1 MKLNKLRK
9 RRWKRLLQYQWIV
22 KHLPFFLF
30 VTVLAVVY
38 IANGHYSDKTIKN
51 INSAHAELKQLQYRY
66 KILKA
71 EVMNLGKESEIVK
84 AVERYGLKRLMTPP
98 VVLTDKQ
105 QGMSNEQ

>member
-1 MKLNKLRK
+1 MRLNKLKR

-30 VTVLAVVY
+30 ITMLAVAY

-51 INSAHAELKQLQYRY
+51 MSAARSELKQLQYRY

-71 EVMNLGKESEIVK
+71 NVVKLGKESEIVK
-84 AVERYGLKRLMTPP
+84 AVEPFGLKRLMTPP
-98 VVLTDKQ
+98 VVLTNKQ
-105 QGMSNEQ
+105 